1 MKDGTGSSPGAGAPP
16 RRAALICAGR
26 RRPHRT
32 APATAPTRPGRA
44 PLSDPPFPLSTFPG
58 LPAGRAGRWE
68 ASGQGDGKGREDAR
82 GAPEDGASSASGAL
96 KSARR
101 EPDAAPALPKG
112 WFFPCEMPRL
122 EVKSPLIP

>member
-32 APATAPTRPGRA
+32 APPPPPPPPGPGRAPGRA
-44 PLSDPPFPLSTFPG
+44 PLSDSPFPLSTLPG

-68 ASGQGDGKGREDAR
+68 ASGQGDGKGREDAC
-82 GAPEDGASSASGAL
+82 GAPGDG
-96 KSARR
+96 
-101 EPDAAPALPKG
+101 PALP
-112 WFFPCEMPRL
+112 RAR
-122 EVKSPLIP
+122 